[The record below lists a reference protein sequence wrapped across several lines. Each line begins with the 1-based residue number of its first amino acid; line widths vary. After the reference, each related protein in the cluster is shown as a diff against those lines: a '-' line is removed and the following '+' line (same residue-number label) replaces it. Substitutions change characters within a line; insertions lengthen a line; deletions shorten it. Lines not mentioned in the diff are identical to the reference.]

1 MLHLQTRPIPFQ
13 AGHKFHEI
21 ATAHSDHE
29 TESKYGGEVLR
40 PSSATPSGI
49 KLVTS
54 WKLKPKDKLAHV
66 RAVSLFLSFSLCLA
80 STQRD
85 VHTCTHTGT
94 GARAH
99 QHTHTYTH
107 TRERERE
114 TEKEKDRDKD
124 RGSINWRIGRGFWK
138 EVGWHLKNMASF
150 RPGCW
155 FRGWRS
161 GSRTCQLI

>member
-66 RAVSLFLSFSLCLA
+66 RAVSLFLSFSVCLA

-85 VHTCTHTGT
+85 EHTCTHWHRRTRT
-94 GARAH
+94 L
-99 QHTHTYTH
+99 TH

-114 TEKEKDRDKD
+114 SEAQRERQRQRKYK
-124 RGSINWRIGRGFWK
+124 
-138 EVGWHLKNMASF
+138 LKN
-150 RPGCW
+150 RERVLEGGGLTP
-155 FRGWRS
+155 
-161 GSRTCQLI
+161 